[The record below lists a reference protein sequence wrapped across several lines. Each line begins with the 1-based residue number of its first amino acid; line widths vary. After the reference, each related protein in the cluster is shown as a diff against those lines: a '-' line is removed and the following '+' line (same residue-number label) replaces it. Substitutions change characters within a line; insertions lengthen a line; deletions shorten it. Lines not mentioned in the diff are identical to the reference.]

1 MKTRALAAT
10 FLLLCSSHASA
21 DGALAT
27 TPLEHFVFGFT
38 SAYVVDADNTDAA
51 AHSALLKCRQSDSEM
66 QSRLPAP
73 IRDRCK
79 VVKVFRHQCFA
90 IAVDEVNGQGT
101 GAGWAVEDT
110 LSIAEAE
117 ALTMCRANTDPRR
130 QDLCQLAKASCD
142 RARATG
148 DVEGH
153 VQ

>member
-1 MKTRALAAT
+1 MKTRTLAAT
-10 FLLLCSSHASA
+10 FLMLCSSHAIA

-51 AHSALLKCRQSDSEM
+51 AHSALLKCRQSDFEM
-66 QSRLPAP
+66 QSRLPVP
-73 IRDRCK
+73 IRRDRCK

-101 GAGWAVEDT
+101 GAGWAVEDA

-117 ALTMCRANTDPRR
+117 ALAMCRANTDPGR

-148 DVEGH
+148 DVE
-153 VQ
+153 